1 MVPVLLGFEPEESLS
16 MLTFGPGA
24 AFHARVDLP
33 AGAEGS
39 DDVAAVLVGPLVR
52 HGVER
57 VVLVAHAREPEPSG
71 THVRAVARACTR
83 AGVEVLEMLRADGE
97 RWFPL
102 HPGAPSAPGGVPYD
116 VSSHPFVLE
125 AMWRGRS
132 VLPSRRSLADG
143 LAPDPGAV
151 DAVAAL
157 VPEPA
162 RDAPAERAWLGDLVV
177 ARVADGGT
185 VPDGQLARL
194 LVALAQP
201 GSRDAV
207 WGLLSREGAE
217 GHVALWRDVVRRS
230 PPALRTLPASLLAC
244 AAWLGGDG
252 ALAWC
257 ALDVVPSAGPGDRT
271 VADFVR
277 RALERA
283 DPPGGWEPPR

>member
-16 MLTFGPGA
+16 MLTFGPGPG
-24 AFHARVDLP
+24 FHSRVDLP
-33 AGAEGS
+33 TGAHGS
-39 DDVAAVLVGPLVR
+39 GHVADLLVGPLVR
-52 HGVER
+52 HHVER
-57 VVLVAHAREPEPSG
+57 VVLVAHAREPEPAG
-71 THVRAVARACTR
+71 THLRAVAGACTA
-83 AGVEVLEMLRADGE
+83 AGVEVLEMLRADG
-97 RWFPL
+97 RCWFPL
-102 HPGAPSAPGGVPYD
+102 HPRSRPAPDGVPYD

-125 AMWRGRS
+125 AMWRGRG
-132 VLPSRRSLADG
+132 VLPSRRCLADG

-162 RDAPAERAWLGDLVV
+162 EDAAAERAWLRDLVV
-177 ARVADGGT
+177 ARAADGEA
-185 VPDGQLARL
+185 VPDAQLARL

-207 WGLLSREGAE
+207 WGLLSREAAQ

-230 PPALRTLPASLLAC
+230 PPSLRTMPASLLAC

-257 ALDVVPSAGPGDRT
+257 ALDVVPAAGPGDRT
-271 VADFVR
+271 VADLVR